1 MYIKSFKELIVWQK
15 SIYLVQEVYRFTEEF
30 PQEERYGLVS
40 QMRRA
45 AVSIPSNIA
54 EGSRRKDLP
63 EYLHF
68 LRIAD
73 ASSAELETQ
82 IVIAKR
88 LYPKLLHAA
97 VETLLDE
104 VQRMLYGMLAA
115 LQTKMSNNRQ
125 NVKKQNREV

>member
-1 MYIKSFKELIVWQK
+1 MYLKSYKELIVWQK
-15 SIYLVQEVYRFTEEF
+15 SINLVEEVYELTRRFPKEEM
-30 PQEERYGLVS
+30 YGLAI

-54 EGSRRKDLP
+54 EGSRRKALP

-88 LYPKLLHAA
+88 LYPSLECGGCDTFL
-97 VETLLDE
+97 EE
-104 VQRMLYGMLAA
+104 VQKMLTVLIAKLA
-115 LQTKMSNNRQ
+115 SR
-125 NVKKQNREV
+125 